1 MALKVLSPD
10 IPHKTEIGGVRL
22 RLGDPAAVTVAS
34 QEVLDNAARN
44 APGSEVRGV
53 LVQRMES
60 GVCELI
66 VGVTRDPVFGLA
78 MTVGLGGVFTE
89 VFRDAAH
96 RVLPV
101 DGRVAREMLE
111 ELRGFRLLTGYRG
124 QPPADLDS
132 VCRAIAAI
140 SRAAYALPEDVT
152 DIEVNPLLAK
162 AQGAVALD
170 ALILQR

>member
-1 MALKVLSPD
+1 M
-10 IPHKTEIGGVRL
+10 
-22 RLGDPAAVTVAS
+22 
-34 QEVLDNAARN
+34 
-44 APGSEVRGV
+44 
-53 LVQRMES
+53 
-60 GVCELI
+60 
-66 VGVTRDPVFGLA
+66 
-78 MTVGLGGVFTE
+78 FTE